1 MESGSRVRPLALSYT
16 DYVSRQESLVKL
28 KLGDYVITEE
38 IGKGN
43 YGKVYKG
50 VSEKDGSVVAVKV
63 IDLYKI
69 NRIDNEKLRTIQQR
83 LARTES

>member
-43 YGKVYKG
+43 YGKVYK
-50 VSEKDGSVVAVKV
+50 K
-63 IDLYKI
+63 LKI
-69 NRIDNEKLRTIQQR
+69 SDC
-83 LARTES
+83 